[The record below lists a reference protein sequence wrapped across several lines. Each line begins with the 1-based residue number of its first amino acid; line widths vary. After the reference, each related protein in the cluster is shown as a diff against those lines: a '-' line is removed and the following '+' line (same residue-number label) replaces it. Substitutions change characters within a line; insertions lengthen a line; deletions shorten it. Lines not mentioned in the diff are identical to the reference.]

1 MGIVGLSV
9 AVLLSLTLRDRQEIV
24 VHHRPSSQAL
34 LRTGWRVIR
43 HNRRLQRVML
53 LSLVANAFGAHLLVF
68 YQDYFLQTGVSGR
81 WFGLALSLGS
91 LVAIGTQLVAWRMIP
106 LLGTRWAMI
115 LATGIPGVVYLLM
128 ALNHHPGLAVLLF
141 IVQWG
146 AVQLSGPLFSGL
158 FNEHLEEEAR
168 ATSLSLIS
176 GLVTVYV
183 GAMGIFLGW
192 LAGRSLP
199 LMFGLMGCLV
209 LIGALI
215 VRLDPDDEDVP
226 VMREES
232 QAMPG

>member
-1 MGIVGLSV
+1 M
-9 AVLLSLTLRDRQEIV
+9 
-24 VHHRPSSQAL
+24 
-34 LRTGWRVIR
+34 IR
-43 HNRRLQRVML
+43 HNKRLQRVML

-68 YQDYFLQTGVSGR
+68 YQDYFLQAGVSGH

-91 LVAIGTQLVAWRMIP
+91 VVAIGTQLVAWRMIP

-115 LATGIPGVVYLLM
+115 LATGIPGVLYLLM

-158 FNEHLEEEAR
+158 FNEHLEDGAR

-209 LIGALI
+209 LLG
-215 VRLDPDDEDVP
+215 
-226 VMREES
+226 
-232 QAMPG
+232 